1 MKDKEEFRMKSK
13 VSKILLWAMI
23 AITAAWV
30 IFLFTYFSTD
40 GILEFCAWGLL
51 AIITAPAMIA
61 VLVLLGIIRSS
72 INGKNKEH
80 DPIMYRFSMGM
91 TVAFAI
97 LTLTAVAV
105 RFLLDGDMVHYPWSY
120 LALSSAME
128 KMGLAFG
135 AITLISLLVGVVCQ
149 FIMKRLSQDTQA
161 RKRGTVRTIGICLT
175 VAICLAILLVLQPM
189 GSYNDGGS
197 KQYESVLY
205 QVIDWNRTQ
214 EFDGT
219 PFYEENQNMR
229 IYFFPFNC
237 YEYEAKWE
245 MQH

>member
-1 MKDKEEFRMKSK
+1 MKSK
-13 VSKILLWAMI
+13 ISKYLLWAMI
-23 AITAAWV
+23 AIAVAWA
-30 IFLFTYFSTD
+30 IFLFSYFSTD
-40 GILEFCAWGLL
+40 GILEFWAWGLL
-51 AIITAPAMIA
+51 AIITAPAMVA

-72 INGKNKEH
+72 INGKDKEL

-91 TVAFAI
+91 TIAFAI
-97 LTLTAVAV
+97 LTLMAVAV
-105 RFLLDGDMVHYPWSY
+105 RFLLDGDIVHYPWSY

-135 AITLISLLVGVVCQ
+135 AITLISLLVGVACQ
-149 FIMKRLSQDTQA
+149 FIMKRFSQTNHPH
-161 RKRGTVRTIGICLT
+161 KTVIVRTIGICLT
-175 VAICLAILLVLQPM
+175 VASCLAILLVPQPM

-197 KQYESVLY
+197 QQYESVLY

-229 IYFFPFNC
+229 VYFFPFNC